1 MKGTGEIADTTNPK
15 SEVTKLEQGNNVLTW
30 SVTNGACPVVS
41 DTVNIKAGE
50 IVIPTLIT
58 PNEYFFIQG
67 LDSLGKSELIIF
79 DRRGF
84 QLFKNSDY
92 DNKWNGVDY
101 NKNPLPDDTYFFLL
115 KFSKHEPVSGY
126 IMIRR

>member
-1 MKGTGEIADTTNPK
+1 MVK
-15 SEVTKLEQGNNVLTW
+15 
-30 SVTNGACPVVS
+30 
-41 DTVNIKAGE
+41 IKAGE

-58 PNEYFFIQG
+58 PNGDNKNEYFVIQG
-67 LDSLGKSELIIF
+67 LESLGKTELIIF

-84 QLFKNSDY
+84 LIFKDSEY

-101 NKNPLPDDTYFFLL
+101 NKNPLPNDTYFFLL